1 MAVEKGKNVNASP
14 AQSAPQA
21 SQAAPAAATTAQTA
35 APTQTAPAPRK
46 QRVMSAEITAK
57 REFLTKQGLYN
68 EACANLTAAQGALAK
83 AQAGVEAARTAA
95 EQAKAKFE
103 RIASGT
109 VAST

>member
-1 MAVEKGKNVNASP
+1 MAVEKAKNVNASP

-21 SQAAPAAATTAQTA
+21 QSSAPLVISL
-35 APTQTAPAPRK
+35 PIAPAPRK